1 MKTVVI
7 NNCSRLEICQLQ
19 PKQKDPMGVAIAGGI
34 LTLLPGVNL
43 VPSVEFQESI
53 KNPLWSQKF
62 KTKIEQ
68 SKAPEQDPDTVGKPM
83 LEVAKWL
90 GEKGSGEV
98 DDKAPLA
105 KLSPEQCQRLINETL
120 TSDLLRSWKQEDL
133 RPDILRAIDVQ
144 LDKIRTGDISNA
156 ASAGR

>member
-7 NNCSRLEICQLQ
+7 NNCMRLEHCQLQ
-19 PKQKDPMGVAIAGGI
+19 PKGQDALGNKIAGGL

-43 VPSVEFQESI
+43 VASTEFQETM
-53 KNPLWSQKF
+53 KNPLWAVKF
-62 KTKIEQ
+62 KTKIER
-68 SKAPEQDPDTVGKPM
+68 SMAPEQDPETVGKPM
-83 LEVAKWL
+83 LEIAKWL

-98 DDKAPLA
+98 EDKAPLA

-120 TSDLLRSWKQEDL
+120 TSDLLRGWKKEEL
-133 RPDILRAIDVQ
+133 RPDILRAIDIQ
-144 LDKIRTGDISNA
+144 LEKIRTGDTNP